1 MDFSLSGVG
10 ASGGLGVE
18 ERGDVTAV
26 LKVSF
31 SVLCA
36 NLTVATSLGS
46 GLITP
51 PPQDLTIK
59 NVFKRCQMLLG
70 RQNCPSVRLLL

>member
-10 ASGGLGVE
+10 TSGGLGVE

-46 GLITP
+46 GRP
-51 PPQDLTIK
+51 
-59 NVFKRCQMLLG
+59 FG
-70 RQNCPSVRLLL
+70 RLLQPQVGGDGDVGWGNGGK

>member
-1 MDFSLSGVG
+1 M
-10 ASGGLGVE
+10 E

-46 GLITP
+46 GRP
-51 PPQDLTIK
+51 
-59 NVFKRCQMLLG
+59 FG
-70 RQNCPSVRLLL
+70 RLLQPQVGGDGDVGWGNGGK